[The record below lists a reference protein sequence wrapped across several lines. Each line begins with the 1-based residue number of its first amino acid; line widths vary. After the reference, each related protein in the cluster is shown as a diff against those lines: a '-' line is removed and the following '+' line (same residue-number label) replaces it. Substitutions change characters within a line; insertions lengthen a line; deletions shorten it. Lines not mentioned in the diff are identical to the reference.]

1 MKTSPEIGSLFSPE
15 RIKVRRQVWGI
26 AVPVML
32 ANLTIPLVGLVD
44 TAVMGHF
51 DQSYYIGAVAMGSF
65 VFSLMTIAFGFQRM
79 AVTGLIAQAKGA
91 ADFALIYST
100 LYRSSIVAII
110 LGISIMFI
118 AVPVLWIAQKVLSA
132 SDDVLNG
139 MAQYISIIAFAGP
152 GICLNLVGLGFL
164 FGVQH
169 IRGCMAQMI
178 IINLVN
184 IVANLVFVFG
194 FDLKIEGVALAS
206 VLAQYIGLVV
216 TFFLVRSA
224 CRPFGKPPK
233 WTFALLS
240 DAPALMR
247 YAALGRDLTIRTTAI
262 LLSEIIVLNTAG
274 GMNDDALAA
283 TQVGFVLFGVIA
295 YGLDGFAHAVEALV
309 GNAIGAKSLVD
320 FRRAVAESS
329 ILGGITA
336 VAVAVFLWLGGGL
349 LIQVITSI
357 PSVLTLANDIMIWII
372 VMPVI
377 SVWAFLMDGV
387 FIGATR
393 ASIMRNAMLV
403 SMLFF
408 LPLVYL
414 GRLWGGLD
422 GIWLAF
428 NILLG
433 LRGVTLWLKLP
444 EVEKDTQP
452 LSPSA

>member
-1 MKTSPEIGSLFSPE
+1 MEVSSEIGSLFSPE
-15 RIKVRRQVWGI
+15 RKAVRRKVWRM
-26 AVPVML
+26 AMPVML
-32 ANLTIPLVGLVD
+32 ANITIPLVGLVD

-51 DQSYYIGAVAMGSF
+51 DSAHYIGAVAMGSF
-65 VFSLMTIAFGFQRM
+65 MFSLMTIAFGFQRM
-79 AVTGLIAQAKGA
+79 AVTGLIAQARGA
-91 ADFALIYST
+91 GDHALIYAT
-100 LYRSSIVAII
+100 LYRAVMVAIGLGFSIVLLA
-110 LGISIMFI
+110 L
-118 AVPVLWIAQKVLSA
+118 PVLWIAPQVLSA
-132 SDDVLNG
+132 SEDVLDG

-152 GICLNLVGLGFL
+152 GICLNMVGLGFL

-184 IVANLVFVFG
+184 VAANLVLVFG
-194 FDLKIEGVALAS
+194 FEMKIEGVALAS
-206 VLAQYIGLVV
+206 VLAQYIGVGV
-216 TFFLVRSA
+216 TFLLVRSA
-224 CRPFGKPPK
+224 CRSYGKPPK
-233 WTFALLS
+233 WSLALLS
-240 DAPALMR
+240 DARALTR
-247 YAALGRDLTIRTTAI
+247 YASLGRDLTIRTAAI
-262 LLSEIIVLNTAG
+262 LVSEIIVLNAAG
-274 GMNDDALAA
+274 GMSDDALAA
-283 TQVGFVLFGVIA
+283 TQVGFVFFGVIA

-329 ILGGITA
+329 ILGGVAA
-336 VAVAVFLWLGGGL
+336 VMVALILWLGGGVL
-349 LIQVITSI
+349 MRVITSI
-357 PSVLTLANDIMIWII
+357 PSVLAMADGIMIWII
-372 VMPVI
+372 LMPVI
-377 SVWAFLMDGV
+377 SIWAFLMDGV

-393 ASIMRNAMLV
+393 AKIMRNAMLI
-403 SMLFF
+403 SMVFF

-452 LSPSA
+452 

>member
-65 VFSLMTIAFGFQRM
+65 MFSLMTIAFGFQRM
-79 AVTGLIAQAKGA
+79 AVTGLIAQARGA
-91 ADFALIYST
+91 GDHALIYAT
-100 LYRSSIVAII
+100 LYRAVMVAIGLGFSIVLLA
-110 LGISIMFI
+110 L
-118 AVPVLWIAQKVLSA
+118 PVLWIAPQVLSA
-132 SDDVLNG
+132 SEDVLDG

-152 GICLNLVGLGFL
+152 GICLNMVGLGFL

-184 IVANLVFVFG
+184 VVANLVLVFG
-194 FDLKIEGVALAS
+194 FEMKIEGVALAS
-206 VLAQYIGLVV
+206 VLAQYIGVGV
-216 TFFLVRSA
+216 TFLLVRSA
-224 CRPFGKPPK
+224 CRSYGKPPK
-233 WTFALLS
+233 WSLALLS
-240 DAPALMR
+240 DASALTR
-247 YAALGRDLTIRTTAI
+247 YASLGRDLTIRTAAI
-262 LLSEIIVLNTAG
+262 LVSEIIVLNAAG
-274 GMNDDALAA
+274 GMSDDALAA
-283 TQVGFVLFGVIA
+283 TQVGFVFFGVIT

-329 ILGGITA
+329 ILGGVAA
-336 VAVAVFLWLGGGL
+336 VVVALILWLGGGVL
-349 LIQVITSI
+349 MRVITSI
-357 PSVLTLANDIMIWII
+357 PSVLALADGIMIWII
-372 VMPVI
+372 LMPVI
-377 SVWAFLMDGV
+377 SIWAFLMDGV

-393 ASIMRNAMLV
+393 AKMMRNAMLV
-403 SMLFF
+403 SMVFF

-452 LSPSA
+452 

>member
-65 VFSLMTIAFGFQRM
+65 MFSLMTIAFGFQRM
-79 AVTGLIAQAKGA
+79 AVTGLIAQARGA
-91 ADFALIYST
+91 GDHALIYAT
-100 LYRSSIVAII
+100 LYRAVMVAIGLGFSIVLLA
-110 LGISIMFI
+110 L
-118 AVPVLWIAQKVLSA
+118 PVLWIAPQVLSA
-132 SDDVLNG
+132 SEDVLDG

-152 GICLNLVGLGFL
+152 GICLNMVGLGFL

-184 IVANLVFVFG
+184 VAANLVLVFG
-194 FDLKIEGVALAS
+194 FEMKIEGVALAS
-206 VLAQYIGLVV
+206 VLAQYIGVGV
-216 TFFLVRSA
+216 TFLLVRSA
-224 CRPFGKPPK
+224 CRSYGKPPK
-233 WTFALLS
+233 WSLALLS
-240 DAPALMR
+240 DARALTR
-247 YAALGRDLTIRTTAI
+247 YASLGRDLTIRTAAI
-262 LLSEIIVLNTAG
+262 LVSEIIVLNAAG
-274 GMNDDALAA
+274 GMSDDALAA
-283 TQVGFVLFGVIA
+283 TQVGFVFFGVIA

-329 ILGGITA
+329 ILGGVAA
-336 VAVAVFLWLGGGL
+336 VVVALILWLGGGVL
-349 LIQVITSI
+349 MRVITSI
-357 PSVLTLANDIMIWII
+357 PSVLAMADGIMIWII
-372 VMPVI
+372 LMPVI
-377 SVWAFLMDGV
+377 SIWAFLMDGV

-393 ASIMRNAMLV
+393 AKMMRNAMLI
-403 SMLFF
+403 SMVFF

-452 LSPSA
+452 

>member
-65 VFSLMTIAFGFQRM
+65 MFSLMTIAFGFQRM
-79 AVTGLIAQAKGA
+79 AVTGLIAQAQGA
-91 ADFALIYST
+91 GDHALIYAT
-100 LYRSSIVAII
+100 LYRAVMVAIGLGFSIVLLA
-110 LGISIMFI
+110 L
-118 AVPVLWIAQKVLSA
+118 PVLWIAPQVLSA
-132 SDDVLNG
+132 SEDVLDG

-152 GICLNLVGLGFL
+152 GICLNMVGLGFL

-169 IRGCMAQMI
+169 IRGCMEQMI

-184 IVANLVFVFG
+184 VAANLVLVFG
-194 FDLKIEGVALAS
+194 FEMKIEGVALAS
-206 VLAQYIGLVV
+206 VLAQYIGVGV
-216 TFFLVRSA
+216 TFLLVRSA
-224 CRPFGKPPK
+224 CRSYGKPPK
-233 WTFALLS
+233 WRLALLS
-240 DAPALMR
+240 DARALTR
-247 YAALGRDLTIRTTAI
+247 YASLGRDLTIRTAAI
-262 LLSEIIVLNTAG
+262 LVSEIIVLNAAG
-274 GMNDDALAA
+274 GMSDDALAA
-283 TQVGFVLFGVIA
+283 TQVGFVFFGVIA

-329 ILGGITA
+329 ILGGVAA
-336 VAVAVFLWLGGGL
+336 VVVALILWLGGGVL
-349 LIQVITSI
+349 MRVITSI
-357 PSVLTLANDIMIWII
+357 PSVLAMADGIMIWII
-372 VMPVI
+372 LMPVI
-377 SVWAFLMDGV
+377 SIWAFLMDGV

-393 ASIMRNAMLV
+393 AKMMRNAMLV
-403 SMLFF
+403 SMVFF

-452 LSPSA
+452 

>member
-65 VFSLMTIAFGFQRM
+65 MFSLMTIAFGFQRM
-79 AVTGLIAQAKGA
+79 AVTGLIAQARGA
-91 ADFALIYST
+91 GDHALIYAT
-100 LYRSSIVAII
+100 LYRAVMVAIGLGFSIVLLA
-110 LGISIMFI
+110 L
-118 AVPVLWIAQKVLSA
+118 PVLWIAPQVLSA
-132 SDDVLNG
+132 SEDVLDG
-139 MAQYISIIAFAGP
+139 MAQYISIIAFTGP
-152 GICLNLVGLGFL
+152 GICLNMVGLGFL

-184 IVANLVFVFG
+184 VAANLVLVFG
-194 FDLKIEGVALAS
+194 FEMKIEGVALAS
-206 VLAQYIGLVV
+206 VLAQYIGVGV
-216 TFFLVRSA
+216 TFLLVRSA
-224 CRPFGKPPK
+224 CRSYGKPPK
-233 WTFALLS
+233 WSLALLS
-240 DAPALMR
+240 DARALTR
-247 YAALGRDLTIRTTAI
+247 YASLGRDLTIRTAAI
-262 LLSEIIVLNTAG
+262 LVSEIIVLNAAG
-274 GMNDDALAA
+274 GMSDDALAA
-283 TQVGFVLFGVIA
+283 TQVGFVFFGVIA

-329 ILGGITA
+329 ILGGVAA
-336 VAVAVFLWLGGGL
+336 VVVALILWLGGGVL
-349 LIQVITSI
+349 MRVITSI
-357 PSVLTLANDIMIWII
+357 PSVLAMADGIMIWII
-372 VMPVI
+372 LMPVI
-377 SVWAFLMDGV
+377 SIWAFLMDGV

-393 ASIMRNAMLV
+393 AKMMRNAMLV
-403 SMLFF
+403 SMVFF

-452 LSPSA
+452 

>member
-65 VFSLMTIAFGFQRM
+65 MFSLMTIAFGFQRM
-79 AVTGLIAQAKGA
+79 AVTGLIAQARGA
-91 ADFALIYST
+91 GDHALIYAT
-100 LYRSSIVAII
+100 LYRAVMVAIGLGFSIVLLA
-110 LGISIMFI
+110 L
-118 AVPVLWIAQKVLSA
+118 PVLWIAPQVLSA
-132 SDDVLNG
+132 SEDVLDG

-152 GICLNLVGLGFL
+152 GICLNMVGLGFL

-184 IVANLVFVFG
+184 VAANLVLVFG
-194 FDLKIEGVALAS
+194 FEMKIEGVALAS
-206 VLAQYIGLVV
+206 VLAQYIGVGV
-216 TFFLVRSA
+216 TFLLVRSA
-224 CRPFGKPPK
+224 CRSYGKPPK
-233 WTFALLS
+233 WSLALLS
-240 DAPALMR
+240 DASALTR
-247 YAALGRDLTIRTTAI
+247 YASLGRDLTIRTAAI
-262 LLSEIIVLNTAG
+262 LVSEIIVLNAAG
-274 GMNDDALAA
+274 GMSDDALAA
-283 TQVGFVLFGVIA
+283 TQVGFVFFGVIT

-329 ILGGITA
+329 ILGGVAA
-336 VAVAVFLWLGGGL
+336 VVVALILWLGGGVL
-349 LIQVITSI
+349 MRVITSI
-357 PSVLTLANDIMIWII
+357 PSVLAMADGIMIWII
-372 VMPVI
+372 LMPVI
-377 SVWAFLMDGV
+377 SIWAFLMDGV

-393 ASIMRNAMLV
+393 AKMMRNAMLV
-403 SMLFF
+403 SMVFF

-452 LSPSA
+452 

>member
-65 VFSLMTIAFGFQRM
+65 MFSLMTIAFGFQRM
-79 AVTGLIAQAKGA
+79 AVTGLIAQARGA
-91 ADFALIYST
+91 GDHALIYAT
-100 LYRSSIVAII
+100 LYRAVMVAIGLGFSIVLLA
-110 LGISIMFI
+110 L
-118 AVPVLWIAQKVLSA
+118 PVLWIAPQVLSA
-132 SDDVLNG
+132 SEDVLDG

-152 GICLNLVGLGFL
+152 GICLNMVGLGFL

-184 IVANLVFVFG
+184 VAANLVLVFG
-194 FDLKIEGVALAS
+194 FEMKIEGVALAS
-206 VLAQYIGLVV
+206 VLAQYIGVGV
-216 TFFLVRSA
+216 TFLLVRSA
-224 CRPFGKPPK
+224 CRSYGKPPK
-233 WTFALLS
+233 WSLALLS
-240 DAPALMR
+240 DASALTR
-247 YAALGRDLTIRTTAI
+247 YASLGRDLTIRTAAI
-262 LLSEIIVLNTAG
+262 LVSEIIVLNAAG
-274 GMNDDALAA
+274 GMSDDALAA
-283 TQVGFVLFGVIA
+283 TQVGFVFFGVIT

-329 ILGGITA
+329 ILGGVAA
-336 VAVAVFLWLGGGL
+336 VVVALILWLGGGVL
-349 LIQVITSI
+349 MRVITSI
-357 PSVLTLANDIMIWII
+357 PSVLALADGIMIWII
-372 VMPVI
+372 LMPVI
-377 SVWAFLMDGV
+377 SIWAFLMDGV

-393 ASIMRNAMLV
+393 AKMMRNAMLV
-403 SMLFF
+403 SMVFF

-452 LSPSA
+452 

>member
-1 MKTSPEIGSLFSPE
+1 MEVSSEIGSLFSPE
-15 RIKVRRQVWGI
+15 RKAVRRKVWRM

-32 ANLTIPLVGLVD
+32 ANITIPLVGLVD

-51 DQSYYIGAVAMGSF
+51 DSAHYIGAVAMGSF
-65 VFSLMTIAFGFQRM
+65 MFSLMTIAFGFQRM
-79 AVTGLIAQAKGA
+79 AVTGLIAQARGA
-91 ADFALIYST
+91 GDHALIYAT
-100 LYRSSIVAII
+100 LYRAVMVAIGLGFSIVLLA
-110 LGISIMFI
+110 L
-118 AVPVLWIAQKVLSA
+118 PVLWIAPQVLSA
-132 SDDVLNG
+132 SEEVLDG
-139 MAQYISIIAFAGP
+139 MAQYISIIAFTGP
-152 GICLNLVGLGFL
+152 GICLNMVGLGFL

-184 IVANLVFVFG
+184 VAANLVLVFG
-194 FDLKIEGVALAS
+194 FEMKIEGVALAS
-206 VLAQYIGLVV
+206 VLAQYIGVGV
-216 TFFLVRSA
+216 TFLLVRSA
-224 CRPFGKPPK
+224 CRSYGKPPK
-233 WTFALLS
+233 WSLALLS
-240 DAPALMR
+240 DARALTR
-247 YAALGRDLTIRTTAI
+247 YASLGRDLTIRTAAI
-262 LLSEIIVLNTAG
+262 LVSEIIVLNAAG
-274 GMNDDALAA
+274 GMSDDALAA
-283 TQVGFVLFGVIA
+283 TQVGFVFFGVIA

-329 ILGGITA
+329 ILGGVAA
-336 VAVAVFLWLGGGL
+336 VVVALILWLGGGVL
-349 LIQVITSI
+349 MRVITSI
-357 PSVLTLANDIMIWII
+357 PSVLAMADGIMIWII
-372 VMPVI
+372 LMPVI
-377 SVWAFLMDGV
+377 SIWAFLMDGV

-393 ASIMRNAMLV
+393 AKMMRNAMLV
-403 SMLFF
+403 SMVFF

-452 LSPSA
+452 

>member
-65 VFSLMTIAFGFQRM
+65 MFSLMTIAFGFQRM
-79 AVTGLIAQAKGA
+79 AVTGLIAQARGA
-91 ADFALIYST
+91 GDHALIYAT
-100 LYRSSIVAII
+100 LYRAVMVAIGLGFSIVLLA
-110 LGISIMFI
+110 L
-118 AVPVLWIAQKVLSA
+118 PVLWIAPQVLSA
-132 SDDVLNG
+132 SEDVLDG

-152 GICLNLVGLGFL
+152 GICLNMVGLGFL

-184 IVANLVFVFG
+184 VAANLVLVFG
-194 FDLKIEGVALAS
+194 FEMKIEGVALAS
-206 VLAQYIGLVV
+206 VLAQYIGVGV
-216 TFFLVRSA
+216 TFLLVRSA
-224 CRPFGKPPK
+224 CRSYGKPPK
-233 WTFALLS
+233 WSLALLS
-240 DAPALMR
+240 DARALTR
-247 YAALGRDLTIRTTAI
+247 YASLGRDLTIRTAAI
-262 LLSEIIVLNTAG
+262 LVSEIIVLNAAG
-274 GMNDDALAA
+274 GMSDDALAA
-283 TQVGFVLFGVIA
+283 TQVGFVFFGVIA

-329 ILGGITA
+329 ILGGVAA
-336 VAVAVFLWLGGGL
+336 VVVALMLWLGGGVL
-349 LIQVITSI
+349 MRVITSI
-357 PSVLTLANDIMIWII
+357 PSVLAMADGIMIWII
-372 VMPVI
+372 LMPVI
-377 SVWAFLMDGV
+377 SIWAFLMDGV

-393 ASIMRNAMLV
+393 AKMMRNAMLV
-403 SMLFF
+403 SMVFF

-444 EVEKDTQP
+444 EVEKNTQP
-452 LSPSA
+452 

>member
-65 VFSLMTIAFGFQRM
+65 MFSLMTIAFGFQRM
-79 AVTGLIAQAKGA
+79 AVTGLIAQARGA
-91 ADFALIYST
+91 GDHALIYAT
-100 LYRSSIVAII
+100 LYRAVMVAIGLGFSIVLLA
-110 LGISIMFI
+110 L
-118 AVPVLWIAQKVLSA
+118 PVLWIAPQVLSA
-132 SDDVLNG
+132 SEDVLDG
-139 MAQYISIIAFAGP
+139 MARYISIIAFAGP
-152 GICLNLVGLGFL
+152 GICLNMVGLGFL

-184 IVANLVFVFG
+184 VAANLVLVFG
-194 FDLKIEGVALAS
+194 FEMKIEGVALAS
-206 VLAQYIGLVV
+206 VLAQYIGVGV
-216 TFFLVRSA
+216 TFLLVRSA
-224 CRPFGKPPK
+224 CRSYGKPPK
-233 WTFALLS
+233 WSLALLS
-240 DAPALMR
+240 DARALTR
-247 YAALGRDLTIRTTAI
+247 YASLGRDLTIRTAAI
-262 LLSEIIVLNTAG
+262 LVSEIIVLNAAG
-274 GMNDDALAA
+274 GMSDDALAA
-283 TQVGFVLFGVIA
+283 TQVGFVFFGVIA

-329 ILGGITA
+329 ILGGVAA
-336 VAVAVFLWLGGGL
+336 VVVALILWLGGGVL
-349 LIQVITSI
+349 MRVITSI
-357 PSVLTLANDIMIWII
+357 PSVLAMADGIMIWII
-372 VMPVI
+372 LMPVI
-377 SVWAFLMDGV
+377 SIWAFLMDGV

-393 ASIMRNAMLV
+393 AKMMRNAMLV
-403 SMLFF
+403 SMVFF

-452 LSPSA
+452 

>member
-65 VFSLMTIAFGFQRM
+65 MFSLMTIAFGFQRM
-79 AVTGLIAQAKGA
+79 AVTGLIAQARGA
-91 ADFALIYST
+91 GDHALIYAT
-100 LYRSSIVAII
+100 LYRAVMVAIGLGFSIVLLA
-110 LGISIMFI
+110 L
-118 AVPVLWIAQKVLSA
+118 PVLWIAPQVLSA
-132 SDDVLNG
+132 SEDVLDG

-152 GICLNLVGLGFL
+152 GICLNMVGLGFL

-169 IRGCMAQMI
+169 IRGCMEQMI

-184 IVANLVFVFG
+184 VAANLVLVFG
-194 FDLKIEGVALAS
+194 FEMKIEGVALAS
-206 VLAQYIGLVV
+206 VLAQYIGVGV
-216 TFFLVRSA
+216 TFLLVRSA
-224 CRPFGKPPK
+224 CRSYGKPPK
-233 WTFALLS
+233 WSLALLS
-240 DAPALMR
+240 DARALTR
-247 YAALGRDLTIRTTAI
+247 YASLGRDLTIRTAAI
-262 LLSEIIVLNTAG
+262 LVSEIIVLNAAG
-274 GMNDDALAA
+274 GMSDDALAA
-283 TQVGFVLFGVIA
+283 TQVGFVFFGVIA

-329 ILGGITA
+329 ILGGVAA
-336 VAVAVFLWLGGGL
+336 VVVALILWLGGGVL
-349 LIQVITSI
+349 MRVITSI
-357 PSVLTLANDIMIWII
+357 PSVLAMADGIMIWII
-372 VMPVI
+372 LMPVI
-377 SVWAFLMDGV
+377 SIWAFLMDGV

-393 ASIMRNAMLV
+393 AKMMRNAMLV
-403 SMLFF
+403 SMVFF

-452 LSPSA
+452 

>member
-65 VFSLMTIAFGFQRM
+65 MFSLMTIAFGFQRM
-79 AVTGLIAQAKGA
+79 AVTGLIAQARGA
-91 ADFALIYST
+91 DDHALIYAT
-100 LYRSSIVAII
+100 LYRAVMVAIGLGFSIVLLA
-110 LGISIMFI
+110 L
-118 AVPVLWIAQKVLSA
+118 PVLWIAPQVLSA
-132 SDDVLNG
+132 SEDVLDG

-152 GICLNLVGLGFL
+152 GICLNMVGLGFL

-184 IVANLVFVFG
+184 VAANLVLVFG
-194 FDLKIEGVALAS
+194 FEMKIEGVALAS
-206 VLAQYIGLVV
+206 VLAQYIGVEV
-216 TFFLVRSA
+216 TFLLVRSA
-224 CRPFGKPPK
+224 CRSYGKPPK
-233 WTFALLS
+233 WSLALLS
-240 DAPALMR
+240 DARALTR
-247 YAALGRDLTIRTTAI
+247 YASLGRDLTIRTAAI
-262 LLSEIIVLNTAG
+262 LVSEIIVLNAAG
-274 GMNDDALAA
+274 GMSDDALAA
-283 TQVGFVLFGVIA
+283 TQVGFVFFGVIA

-329 ILGGITA
+329 ILGGVAA
-336 VAVAVFLWLGGGL
+336 VVVALILWLGGGVL
-349 LIQVITSI
+349 MRVITSI
-357 PSVLTLANDIMIWII
+357 PSVLTMADGIMIWII
-372 VMPVI
+372 LMPVI
-377 SVWAFLMDGV
+377 SIWAFLMDGV

-393 ASIMRNAMLV
+393 AKMMRNAMLV
-403 SMLFF
+403 SMVFF

-452 LSPSA
+452 

>member
-65 VFSLMTIAFGFQRM
+65 MFSLMTIAFSFQRM
-79 AVTGLIAQAKGA
+79 AVTGLIAQARGA
-91 ADFALIYST
+91 GDHALIYAT
-100 LYRSSIVAII
+100 LYRAVMVAIGLGFSIVLLA
-110 LGISIMFI
+110 L
-118 AVPVLWIAQKVLSA
+118 PVLWIAPQVLSA
-132 SDDVLNG
+132 SEDVLDG

-152 GICLNLVGLGFL
+152 GICLNMVGLGFL

-178 IINLVN
+178 IINLINVA
-184 IVANLVFVFG
+184 ANLVLVFG
-194 FDLKIEGVALAS
+194 FEMKIEGVALAS
-206 VLAQYIGLVV
+206 VLAQYIGVGV
-216 TFFLVRSA
+216 TFLLVRSA
-224 CRPFGKPPK
+224 CRSYGKPPK
-233 WTFALLS
+233 WSLALLS
-240 DAPALMR
+240 DASALTR
-247 YAALGRDLTIRTTAI
+247 YASLGRDLTIRTAAI
-262 LLSEIIVLNTAG
+262 LVSEIIVLNAAG
-274 GMNDDALAA
+274 GMSDDALAA
-283 TQVGFVLFGVIA
+283 TQVGFVFFGVIT

-329 ILGGITA
+329 ILGGVAA
-336 VAVAVFLWLGGGL
+336 VVVALILWLGGGVL
-349 LIQVITSI
+349 MRVITSI
-357 PSVLTLANDIMIWII
+357 PSVLAMADGIMIWII
-372 VMPVI
+372 LMPVI
-377 SVWAFLMDGV
+377 SIWAFLMDGV

-393 ASIMRNAMLV
+393 AKMMRNAMLV
-403 SMLFF
+403 SMVFF

-452 LSPSA
+452 

>member
-65 VFSLMTIAFGFQRM
+65 MFSLMTIAFGFQRM
-79 AVTGLIAQAKGA
+79 AVTGLIAQARGA
-91 ADFALIYST
+91 GDHALIYAT
-100 LYRSSIVAII
+100 LYRAVMVAIGLGFSIVLLA
-110 LGISIMFI
+110 L
-118 AVPVLWIAQKVLSA
+118 PVLWIAPQVLSA
-132 SDDVLNG
+132 SEDVLDG

-152 GICLNLVGLGFL
+152 GICLNMVGLGFL

-184 IVANLVFVFG
+184 VAANLVLVFG
-194 FDLKIEGVALAS
+194 FEMKIEGVALAS
-206 VLAQYIGLVV
+206 VLAQYIGVGVSFL
-216 TFFLVRSA
+216 LVRSA
-224 CRPFGKPPK
+224 CRSYGKPPK
-233 WTFALLS
+233 WSLALLS
-240 DAPALMR
+240 DARALTR
-247 YAALGRDLTIRTTAI
+247 YASLGRDLTIRTAAI
-262 LLSEIIVLNTAG
+262 LVSEIIVLNAAG
-274 GMNDDALAA
+274 GMSDDALAA
-283 TQVGFVLFGVIA
+283 TQVGFVFFGVIA

-320 FRRAVAESS
+320 FQRAVAESS
-329 ILGGITA
+329 ILGGVAA
-336 VAVAVFLWLGGGL
+336 VVVALILWLGGGVL
-349 LIQVITSI
+349 MRVITSI
-357 PSVLTLANDIMIWII
+357 PSVLAMADGIMIWII
-372 VMPVI
+372 LMPVI
-377 SVWAFLMDGV
+377 SIWAFLMDGV

-393 ASIMRNAMLV
+393 AKMMRNAMLV
-403 SMLFF
+403 SMVFF

-452 LSPSA
+452 

>member
-65 VFSLMTIAFGFQRM
+65 MFSLMTIAFGFQRM
-79 AVTGLIAQAKGA
+79 AVTGLIAQARGA
-91 ADFALIYST
+91 GDHALIYAT
-100 LYRSSIVAII
+100 LYRAVMVAIGLGFSIVLLA
-110 LGISIMFI
+110 L
-118 AVPVLWIAQKVLSA
+118 PVLWIAPQVLSA
-132 SDDVLNG
+132 SEDVLDG

-152 GICLNLVGLGFL
+152 GICLNMVGLGFL

-184 IVANLVFVFG
+184 VAANLVLVFG
-194 FDLKIEGVALAS
+194 FEMKIEGVALAS
-206 VLAQYIGLVV
+206 VLAQYIGVAV
-216 TFFLVRSA
+216 TFLLVRSA
-224 CRPFGKPPK
+224 CRSYGKPPK
-233 WTFALLS
+233 WSLALLS
-240 DAPALMR
+240 DARALTR
-247 YAALGRDLTIRTTAI
+247 YASLGRDLTIRTAAI
-262 LLSEIIVLNTAG
+262 LVSEIIVLNAAG
-274 GMNDDALAA
+274 GMSDDALAA
-283 TQVGFVLFGVIA
+283 TQVGFVFFGVIA

-329 ILGGITA
+329 ILGGVAA
-336 VAVAVFLWLGGGL
+336 VVVALILWLGGGVL
-349 LIQVITSI
+349 MRVITSI
-357 PSVLTLANDIMIWII
+357 PSVLAMADGIMIWII
-372 VMPVI
+372 LMPVI
-377 SVWAFLMDGV
+377 SIWAFLMDGV

-393 ASIMRNAMLV
+393 AKMMRNAMLV
-403 SMLFF
+403 SMVFF

-452 LSPSA
+452 

>member
-65 VFSLMTIAFGFQRM
+65 MFSLMTIAFGFQRM
-79 AVTGLIAQAKGA
+79 AVTGLIAQARGA
-91 ADFALIYST
+91 GDHALIYAT
-100 LYRSSIVAII
+100 LYRAVMVAIGLGFSIVLLA
-110 LGISIMFI
+110 L
-118 AVPVLWIAQKVLSA
+118 PVLWIAPQVLSA
-132 SDDVLNG
+132 SEDVLDG

-152 GICLNLVGLGFL
+152 GICLNMVGLGFL

-184 IVANLVFVFG
+184 VAANLVLVFG
-194 FDLKIEGVALAS
+194 FEMKIEGVALAS
-206 VLAQYIGLVV
+206 VLAQYIGVGVSFL
-216 TFFLVRSA
+216 LVRSA
-224 CRPFGKPPK
+224 CRSYGKPPK
-233 WTFALLS
+233 WSLALLS
-240 DAPALMR
+240 DARALTR
-247 YAALGRDLTIRTTAI
+247 YASLGRDLTIRTAAI
-262 LLSEIIVLNTAG
+262 LVSEIIVLNAAG
-274 GMNDDALAA
+274 GMSDDALAA
-283 TQVGFVLFGVIA
+283 TQVGFVFFGVIA

-329 ILGGITA
+329 ILGGVAA
-336 VAVAVFLWLGGGL
+336 VVVALMLWLGGGVL
-349 LIQVITSI
+349 MRVITSI
-357 PSVLTLANDIMIWII
+357 PSVLAMADGIMIWII
-372 VMPVI
+372 LMPVI
-377 SVWAFLMDGV
+377 SIWAFLMDGV

-393 ASIMRNAMLV
+393 AKMMRNAMLV
-403 SMLFF
+403 SMVFF

-452 LSPSA
+452 

>member
-65 VFSLMTIAFGFQRM
+65 MFSLMTIAFGFQRM
-79 AVTGLIAQAKGA
+79 AVTGLIAQARGA
-91 ADFALIYST
+91 GDHALIYAT
-100 LYRSSIVAII
+100 LYRAVMVAIGLGFSIVLLA
-110 LGISIMFI
+110 L
-118 AVPVLWIAQKVLSA
+118 PVLWIAPQVLSA
-132 SDDVLNG
+132 SEDVLDG
-139 MAQYISIIAFAGP
+139 MARYISIIAFAGP
-152 GICLNLVGLGFL
+152 GICLNMVGLGFL

-184 IVANLVFVFG
+184 VAANLVLVFG
-194 FDLKIEGVALAS
+194 FEMKIEGVALAS
-206 VLAQYIGLVV
+206 VLAQYIGVGV
-216 TFFLVRSA
+216 TFLLVRSA
-224 CRPFGKPPK
+224 CRSYGKLPK
-233 WTFALLS
+233 WSLALFS
-240 DAPALMR
+240 DARALTR
-247 YAALGRDLTIRTTAI
+247 YASLGRDLTIRTAAI
-262 LLSEIIVLNTAG
+262 LVSEIIVLNAAG
-274 GMNDDALAA
+274 GMSDDALAA
-283 TQVGFVLFGVIA
+283 TQVGFVFFGVIA

-329 ILGGITA
+329 ILGGVAA
-336 VAVAVFLWLGGGL
+336 VVVALILWLGGGVL
-349 LIQVITSI
+349 MRVITSI
-357 PSVLTLANDIMIWII
+357 PSVLAMADGIMIWII
-372 VMPVI
+372 LMPVI
-377 SVWAFLMDGV
+377 SIWAFLMDGV

-393 ASIMRNAMLV
+393 AKMMRNAMLV
-403 SMLFF
+403 SMVFF

-452 LSPSA
+452 

>member
-1 MKTSPEIGSLFSPE
+1 
-15 RIKVRRQVWGI
+15 
-26 AVPVML
+26 ML

-51 DQSYYIGAVAMGSF
+51 DQSFYIGAVAMGSF
-65 VFSLMTIAFGFQRM
+65 MFSLMTIAFGFQRM
-79 AVTGLIAQAKGA
+79 AVTGLIAQARGA
-91 ADFALIYST
+91 GDHALIYAT
-100 LYRSSIVAII
+100 LYRAVMVAIGLGFSIVLLA
-110 LGISIMFI
+110 L
-118 AVPVLWIAQKVLSA
+118 PVLWIAPQVLSA
-132 SDDVLNG
+132 SEEVLDG

-152 GICLNLVGLGFL
+152 GICLNMVGLGFL

-184 IVANLVFVFG
+184 VAANLVLVFG
-194 FDLKIEGVALAS
+194 FEMKIEGVALAS
-206 VLAQYIGLVV
+206 VLAQYIGVGV
-216 TFFLVRSA
+216 TFLLVRSA
-224 CRPFGKPPK
+224 CHSYGKPPK
-233 WTFALLS
+233 WSLALLS
-240 DAPALMR
+240 DASALTR
-247 YAALGRDLTIRTTAI
+247 YASLGRDLTIRTAAI
-262 LLSEIIVLNTAG
+262 LVSEIIVLNAAG
-274 GMNDDALAA
+274 GMSDDALAA
-283 TQVGFVLFGVIA
+283 TQVGFVFFGVIA

-329 ILGGITA
+329 ILGGVAA
-336 VAVAVFLWLGGGL
+336 VVVALMLWLGGGVL
-349 LIQVITSI
+349 MRVITSI
-357 PSVLTLANDIMIWII
+357 PSVLAMADGIMIWII
-372 VMPVI
+372 LMPVI
-377 SVWAFLMDGV
+377 SIWAFLMDGV

-393 ASIMRNAMLV
+393 AKMMRNAMLV
-403 SMLFF
+403 SMVFF

-452 LSPSA
+452 

>member
-65 VFSLMTIAFGFQRM
+65 MFSLMTIAFGFQRM
-79 AVTGLIAQAKGA
+79 AVTGLIAQARGA
-91 ADFALIYST
+91 GDHALIYAT
-100 LYRSSIVAII
+100 LYRAVMVAIGLGFSIVSLA
-110 LGISIMFI
+110 L
-118 AVPVLWIAQKVLSA
+118 PVLWIAPQVLSA
-132 SDDVLNG
+132 SEDVLDG

-152 GICLNLVGLGFL
+152 GICLNMVGLGFL

-184 IVANLVFVFG
+184 VAANLVLVFG
-194 FDLKIEGVALAS
+194 FEMKIEGVALAS
-206 VLAQYIGLVV
+206 VLAQYIGVGV
-216 TFFLVRSA
+216 TFLLVRSA
-224 CRPFGKPPK
+224 CRSYGKPPK
-233 WTFALLS
+233 WSLALLS
-240 DAPALMR
+240 DARALTR
-247 YAALGRDLTIRTTAI
+247 YASLGRDLTIRTAAI
-262 LLSEIIVLNTAG
+262 LVSEIIVLNAAG
-274 GMNDDALAA
+274 GMSDDALAA
-283 TQVGFVLFGVIA
+283 TQVGFVFFGVIA

-329 ILGGITA
+329 ILGGVAA
-336 VAVAVFLWLGGGL
+336 VVVALILWLGGGVL
-349 LIQVITSI
+349 MRVITSI
-357 PSVLTLANDIMIWII
+357 PSVLAMADGIMIWII
-372 VMPVI
+372 LMPVI
-377 SVWAFLMDGV
+377 SIWAFLMDGV

-393 ASIMRNAMLV
+393 AKMMRNAMLI
-403 SMLFF
+403 SMVFF

-452 LSPSA
+452 

>member
-65 VFSLMTIAFGFQRM
+65 MFSLMTIAFGFQRM
-79 AVTGLIAQAKGA
+79 AVTGLIAQARGA
-91 ADFALIYST
+91 GDHALIYAT
-100 LYRSSIVAII
+100 LYRAVMVAIGLGFSIVLLA
-110 LGISIMFI
+110 L
-118 AVPVLWIAQKVLSA
+118 PVLWIAPQVLSA
-132 SDDVLNG
+132 SEDVLDG

-152 GICLNLVGLGFL
+152 GICLNMVGLGFL

-184 IVANLVFVFG
+184 VAANLVLVFG
-194 FDLKIEGVALAS
+194 FEMKIEGVALAS
-206 VLAQYIGLVV
+206 VLAQYIGVGV
-216 TFFLVRSA
+216 TFLLVRSA
-224 CRPFGKPPK
+224 CRSYGKPPK
-233 WTFALLS
+233 WSLALLS
-240 DAPALMR
+240 DASALTR
-247 YAALGRDLTIRTTAI
+247 YASLGRDLTIRTAAI
-262 LLSEIIVLNTAG
+262 LVSEIIVLNAAG
-274 GMNDDALAA
+274 GMSDDALAA
-283 TQVGFVLFGVIA
+283 TQVGFVFFGVIA

-329 ILGGITA
+329 ILGGVAA
-336 VAVAVFLWLGGGL
+336 VVVALILWLGGGVL
-349 LIQVITSI
+349 MRVITSI
-357 PSVLTLANDIMIWII
+357 PSVLALADGIMIWII
-372 VMPVI
+372 LMPVI
-377 SVWAFLMDGV
+377 SIWAFLMDGV

-393 ASIMRNAMLV
+393 AKMMRNAMLV
-403 SMLFF
+403 SMVFF

-452 LSPSA
+452 

>member
-65 VFSLMTIAFGFQRM
+65 MFSLMTIAFGFQRM
-79 AVTGLIAQAKGA
+79 AVTGLIAQARGA
-91 ADFALIYST
+91 GDHNLIYAT
-100 LYRSSIVAII
+100 LYRAVMVAIGLGFSIVLLA
-110 LGISIMFI
+110 L
-118 AVPVLWIAQKVLSA
+118 PVLWIAPQVLSA
-132 SDDVLNG
+132 SEDVLDG

-152 GICLNLVGLGFL
+152 GICLNMVGLGFL

-184 IVANLVFVFG
+184 VAANLVLVFG
-194 FDLKIEGVALAS
+194 FEMKIEGVALAS
-206 VLAQYIGLVV
+206 VLAQYIGVAV
-216 TFFLVRSA
+216 TFILVRSA
-224 CRPFGKPPK
+224 CRSFGKPPK
-233 WTFALLS
+233 WSLALLS
-240 DAPALMR
+240 DASALTR
-247 YAALGRDLTIRTTAI
+247 YASLGRDLTIRTAAI
-262 LLSEIIVLNTAG
+262 LVSEIIVLNAAG
-274 GMNDDALAA
+274 GMSDDALAA
-283 TQVGFVLFGVIA
+283 TQVGFVFFGVIA

-329 ILGGITA
+329 ILGGVAA
-336 VAVAVFLWLGGGL
+336 VVVALILWLGGGVL
-349 LIQVITSI
+349 MRVITSI
-357 PSVLTLANDIMIWII
+357 PSVLAMADGIMIWII
-372 VMPVI
+372 LMPVI

-393 ASIMRNAMLV
+393 AKIMRNAMLI
-403 SMLFF
+403 SMVFF

-444 EVEKDTQP
+444 DVEKTHS
-452 LSPSA
+452 LSQVA

>member
-65 VFSLMTIAFGFQRM
+65 MFSLMTIAFGFQRM
-79 AVTGLIAQAKGA
+79 AVTGLIAQARGA
-91 ADFALIYST
+91 GDHALIYAT
-100 LYRSSIVAII
+100 LYRAVMVAIGLGFSIVLLA
-110 LGISIMFI
+110 L
-118 AVPVLWIAQKVLSA
+118 PVLWIAPQVLSA
-132 SDDVLNG
+132 SEEVLDG

-152 GICLNLVGLGFL
+152 GICLNMVGLGFL

-184 IVANLVFVFG
+184 VAANLVLVFG
-194 FDLKIEGVALAS
+194 FEMKIEGVALAS
-206 VLAQYIGLVV
+206 VLAQYIGVGV
-216 TFFLVRSA
+216 TFLLVRSA
-224 CRPFGKPPK
+224 CRSYGKPPK
-233 WTFALLS
+233 WSLALLS
-240 DAPALMR
+240 DASALTR
-247 YAALGRDLTIRTTAI
+247 YASLGRDLTIRTAAI
-262 LLSEIIVLNTAG
+262 LVSEIIVLNAAG
-274 GMNDDALAA
+274 GMSDDALAA
-283 TQVGFVLFGVIA
+283 TQVGFVFFGVIA

-329 ILGGITA
+329 ILGGVAA
-336 VAVAVFLWLGGGL
+336 VVVALILWLGGGVL
-349 LIQVITSI
+349 MRVITSI
-357 PSVLTLANDIMIWII
+357 PSVLALADGIMIWII
-372 VMPVI
+372 LMPVI
-377 SVWAFLMDGV
+377 SIWAFLMDGV

-393 ASIMRNAMLV
+393 AKMMRNAMLV
-403 SMLFF
+403 SMVFF

-452 LSPSA
+452 

>member
-1 MKTSPEIGSLFSPE
+1 
-15 RIKVRRQVWGI
+15 
-26 AVPVML
+26 ML

-65 VFSLMTIAFGFQRM
+65 MFSLMTIAFGFQRM
-79 AVTGLIAQAKGA
+79 AVTGLIAQARGA
-91 ADFALIYST
+91 GDHALIYAT
-100 LYRSSIVAII
+100 LYRAVMVAIGLGFSIVLLA
-110 LGISIMFI
+110 L
-118 AVPVLWIAQKVLSA
+118 PVLWIAPQVLSA
-132 SDDVLNG
+132 SEDVLDG

-152 GICLNLVGLGFL
+152 GICLNMVGLGFL

-184 IVANLVFVFG
+184 VAANLVLVFG
-194 FDLKIEGVALAS
+194 FEMKIEGVALAS
-206 VLAQYIGLVV
+206 VLAQYIGVGV
-216 TFFLVRSA
+216 TFLLVRSA
-224 CRPFGKPPK
+224 CRSYGKPPK
-233 WTFALLS
+233 WSLALLS
-240 DAPALMR
+240 DARALTR
-247 YAALGRDLTIRTTAI
+247 YASLGRDLTIRTAAI
-262 LLSEIIVLNTAG
+262 LVSEIIVLNAAG
-274 GMNDDALAA
+274 GMSDDALAA
-283 TQVGFVLFGVIA
+283 TQVGFVFFGVIA

-329 ILGGITA
+329 ILGGVAA
-336 VAVAVFLWLGGGL
+336 VVVALILWLGGGVL
-349 LIQVITSI
+349 MRVITSI
-357 PSVLTLANDIMIWII
+357 PSVLAMADGIMIWII
-372 VMPVI
+372 LMPVI
-377 SVWAFLMDGV
+377 SIWAFLMDGV

-393 ASIMRNAMLV
+393 AKMMRNAMLV
-403 SMLFF
+403 SMVFF

-452 LSPSA
+452 

>member
-1 MKTSPEIGSLFSPE
+1 
-15 RIKVRRQVWGI
+15 
-26 AVPVML
+26 ML

-51 DQSYYIGAVAMGSF
+51 DQSFYIGAVAMGSF
-65 VFSLMTIAFGFQRM
+65 MFSLMTIAFGFQRM
-79 AVTGLIAQAKGA
+79 AVTGLIAQARGA
-91 ADFALIYST
+91 GDHALIYAT
-100 LYRSSIVAII
+100 LYRAVMVAIGLGFSIVLLA
-110 LGISIMFI
+110 L
-118 AVPVLWIAQKVLSA
+118 PVLWIAPQVLSA
-132 SDDVLNG
+132 SEDVLDG

-152 GICLNLVGLGFL
+152 GICLNMVGLGFL

-184 IVANLVFVFG
+184 VAANLVLVFG
-194 FDLKIEGVALAS
+194 FEMKIEGVALAS
-206 VLAQYIGLVV
+206 VLAQYIGVGV
-216 TFFLVRSA
+216 TFLLVRSA
-224 CRPFGKPPK
+224 CRSYGKPPK
-233 WTFALLS
+233 WSLALLS
-240 DAPALMR
+240 DARALTR
-247 YAALGRDLTIRTTAI
+247 YASLGRDLTIRTAAI
-262 LLSEIIVLNTAG
+262 LVSEIIVLNAAG
-274 GMNDDALAA
+274 GMSDDALAA
-283 TQVGFVLFGVIA
+283 TQVGFVFFGVIA

-320 FRRAVAESS
+320 FRRAVVESS
-329 ILGGITA
+329 ILGGVAA
-336 VAVAVFLWLGGGL
+336 VVVALILWLGGGVL
-349 LIQVITSI
+349 MRVITSI
-357 PSVLTLANDIMIWII
+357 PSVLAMADGIMIWII
-372 VMPVI
+372 LMPVI
-377 SVWAFLMDGV
+377 SIWAFLMDGV

-393 ASIMRNAMLV
+393 AKMMRNAMLV
-403 SMLFF
+403 SMVFF

-452 LSPSA
+452 

>member
-65 VFSLMTIAFGFQRM
+65 MFSLMTIAFGFQRM
-79 AVTGLIAQAKGA
+79 AVTGLIAQARGA
-91 ADFALIYST
+91 GDHALIYAT
-100 LYRSSIVAII
+100 LYRAVMVAIGLGFSIVLLA
-110 LGISIMFI
+110 L
-118 AVPVLWIAQKVLSA
+118 PVLWIAPQVLSA
-132 SDDVLNG
+132 SEDVLDG

-152 GICLNLVGLGFL
+152 GICLNMVGLGFL

-184 IVANLVFVFG
+184 VAANLVLVFG
-194 FDLKIEGVALAS
+194 FEMKIEGVALAS
-206 VLAQYIGLVV
+206 VLAQYIGVGV
-216 TFFLVRSA
+216 TFLLVRSA
-224 CRPFGKPPK
+224 CRSYGKPPK
-233 WTFALLS
+233 WSLALLS
-240 DAPALMR
+240 DARALTR
-247 YAALGRDLTIRTTAI
+247 YASLGRDLTIRTAAI
-262 LLSEIIVLNTAG
+262 LVSEIIVLNAAG
-274 GMNDDALAA
+274 GMSDDALAA
-283 TQVGFVLFGVIA
+283 TQVGFVFFGVIA

-329 ILGGITA
+329 ILGGVAA
-336 VAVAVFLWLGGGL
+336 VVVALILWLGGGVL
-349 LIQVITSI
+349 MRVITSI
-357 PSVLTLANDIMIWII
+357 PSVLAMADGIMIWII
-372 VMPVI
+372 LMPVI
-377 SVWAFLMDGV
+377 SIWAFLMDGV

-393 ASIMRNAMLV
+393 AKIMRNAMLI
-403 SMLFF
+403 SMVFF

-452 LSPSA
+452 

>member
-65 VFSLMTIAFGFQRM
+65 MFSLMTIAFGFQRM
-79 AVTGLIAQAKGA
+79 AVTGLIAQARGA
-91 ADFALIYST
+91 GDHALIYAT
-100 LYRSSIVAII
+100 LYRAVMVAIGLGFSIVLLA
-110 LGISIMFI
+110 L
-118 AVPVLWIAQKVLSA
+118 PVLWIAPQVLSA
-132 SDDVLNG
+132 SEDVLDG

-152 GICLNLVGLGFL
+152 GICLNMVGLGFL

-184 IVANLVFVFG
+184 VAANLVLVFG
-194 FDLKIEGVALAS
+194 FEMKIEGVALAS
-206 VLAQYIGLVV
+206 VLAQYIGVGV
-216 TFFLVRSA
+216 TFLLVRSA
-224 CRPFGKPPK
+224 CRSYGKPPK
-233 WTFALLS
+233 WSLALLS
-240 DAPALMR
+240 DARALTR
-247 YAALGRDLTIRTTAI
+247 YASLGRDLTIRTAAI
-262 LLSEIIVLNTAG
+262 LVSEIIVLNAAG
-274 GMNDDALAA
+274 GMSDDALAA
-283 TQVGFVLFGVIA
+283 TQVGFVFFGVIA

-329 ILGGITA
+329 ILGGVAA
-336 VAVAVFLWLGGGL
+336 VVVALILWLGGGVL
-349 LIQVITSI
+349 MRVITSI
-357 PSVLTLANDIMIWII
+357 PSVLAMADGIMIWII
-372 VMPVI
+372 LMPVI
-377 SVWAFLMDGV
+377 SIWAFLMDGV

-393 ASIMRNAMLV
+393 AKMMRNAMLV
-403 SMLFF
+403 SMVFF

-452 LSPSA
+452 